1 MTAGSV
7 WVRAAVLGVVA
18 ATQGAPAE
26 VTHDPDAAVY
36 ATGAVFETE
45 EELADKPRTALYR
58 NYLPPLVDLTDRF
71 PPPGDQGEQSSC
83 VGWAVGYAARSYY
96 NSAPGTGPR
105 LRAHEIP
112 SPAFIYDAIRAPGA
126 SCDTGTRIS
135 DALDLLQRGAV
146 THAEYPYDDNRCRRP
161 GSQARARASKFTI
174 AKWQV
179 VDTDRLDQVKAELAQ
194 GHPVV
199 IGMRPNR
206 DFDRLRG
213 ERVWRAG
220 LPAEDDGHHALAVV
234 GYSERGQ
241 HFVVMNSWGLG
252 WGDRGFG
259 RIAYDTFRR
268 RVKRGFS
275 MRLEEEPPLPPPE
288 PVSPEPEPPP
298 PPEPEPPPPKPVPPE
313 LALPDIDC
321 GRLAIE
327 RRDARAF
334 IVGFVGSAEDFARVR
349 QAATPS
355 NAGVEVALRPWP
367 QCEALMTLERPL
379 AEADT
384 PSIALPSA
392 VYRASETLAFDVTMA
407 GFPGYLHVAYLQADG
422 NVVHLAQS
430 DSLALATLA
439 PRTRR
444 RFGDGLEGRS
454 LFTVTAPFGHEMM
467 VAIAS
472 KSPLFVEDRPPMETE
487 REFLTALRKA
497 IIARPD
503 PTQAQRLVSASYAVL
518 ETSQGE

>member
-1 MTAGSV
+1 MSRLVLACAMAVAVASQSA
-7 WVRAAVLGVVA
+7 RADA
-18 ATQGAPAE
+18 AR
-26 VTHDPDAAVY
+26 DPDDAVY

-45 EELADKPRTALYR
+45 EELADAPRTALYR
-58 NYLPPLVDLTDRF
+58 NYLPPSVDLTDRF

-105 LRAHEIP
+105 LGADEIP
-112 SPAFIYDAIRAPGA
+112 SPAFIYDSIRAPGA
-126 SCDTGTRIS
+126 SCDDGTQIS
-135 DALDLLQRGAV
+135 DALDLLERGAV
-146 THAEYPYDDNRCRRP
+146 THAEYPYDDSRCRRP
-161 GSQARARASKFTI
+161 GSQMRARASQFTI
-174 AKWQV
+174 ATWLV

-199 IGMRPNR
+199 IGLRPNR

-213 ERVWRAG
+213 QKVWRAG
-220 LPAEDDGHHALAVV
+220 MPTQDDGHHAVTVV

-241 HFVVMNSWGLG
+241 HFVVMNSWGSG

-259 RIAYDTFRR
+259 RIAYDTFPR
-268 RVKRGFS
+268 RVKYGFS
-275 MRLEEEPPLPPPE
+275 MRLEEEPPAPE
-288 PVSPEPEPPP
+288 PVRPEPEPPP
-298 PPEPEPPPPKPVPPE
+298 PPEPEPPE
-313 LALPDIDC
+313 LALPDIGC
-321 GRLAIE
+321 GRLAVE
-327 RRDARAF
+327 QRDARAF
-334 IVGFVGSAEDFARVR
+334 IVGFVGSAEDLARVR
-349 QAATPS
+349 EAAAPS

-430 DSLALATLA
+430 DPLALATLA
-439 PRTRR
+439 PHTRL
-444 RFGDGLEGRS
+444 RFGDGLEGRRR
-454 LFTVTAPFGHEMM
+454 FTVTAPFGHEMM

-472 KSPLFVEDRPPMETE
+472 KSPLFVEDRPAVETE
-487 REFLTALRKA
+487 REFLTALRKT